1 MLPASRVCSARCWR
15 RSTGYKIGLFLH
27 ILAVVLAFGPTFG
40 YALFFSVAPQYP
52 RATPAILAGVQKCD
66 RYLVNPGMIVLL
78 LAGIYLLSTGM
89 GDRASL
95 HQPRLRRDHR
105 ALRPPARL
113 LPAARCAKAKEL
125 AERDLKAGDTL
136 SDEFMALRSGSAKSA
151 RWPGLIVVVAIFFMT
166 YKPDVLLRRLDASRS
181 RCSTPGSAGSRC
193 CTSAWSRC
201 PRRTSSTSATRRCSP
216 TGRAIPTR
224 LRERIRAIAELLLED
239 GAKLLVIACNTA
251 TSIGDDVVREVA
263 AERGVEV
270 VPVVEPQAEIAAA
283 ITDNG
288 RVGVL
293 ATPNTV
299 ASGAYRRALE
309 GQGRALEV
317 TEVEAPDL
325 APFIQ
330 DGSPF
335 DDGVMEMARAYCA
348 PLKRAEVDTLILGCT
363 HYPLVAPML
372 QRILGRDVRL
382 VSGGHAV
389 AAAAQRTL
397 ERRGLAR
404 ESDGEGEY
412 RFLCSGE
419 VESFRELGTRFLQM
433 PLGEVER
440 IETAAADYP
449 LTR

>member
-1 MLPASRVCSARCWR
+1 MFDSGVGGLTVLHECLVSLPEEDFV
-15 RSTGYKIGLFLH
+15 
-27 ILAVVLAFGPTFG
+27 
-40 YALFFSVAPQYP
+40 
-52 RATPAILAGVQKCD
+52 
-66 RYLVNPGMIVLL
+66 YL
-78 LAGIYLLSTGM
+78 
-89 GDRASL
+89 
-95 HQPRLRRDHR
+95 
-105 ALRPPARL
+105 
-113 LPAARCAKAKEL
+113 
-125 AERDLKAGDTL
+125 GDTAMFPYGTR
-136 SDEFMALRSGSAKSA
+136 D
-151 RWPGLIVVVAIFFMT
+151 PGL
-166 YKPDVLLRRLDASRS
+166 
-181 RCSTPGSAGSRC
+181 
-193 CTSAWSRC
+193 
-201 PRRTSSTSATRRCSP
+201 
-216 TGRAIPTR
+216 
-224 LRERIRAIAELLLED
+224 LRERIGRIAGLLLGD

-251 TSIGDDVVREVA
+251 TSVGTEVA
-263 AERGVEV
+263 RGVAAGHGVEV

-283 ITDNG
+283 ITDSG

-299 ASGAYRRALE
+299 ESGAYRRALE
-309 GQGRALEV
+309 TQGRALAV

-335 DDGVMEMARAYCA
+335 DRGVVEMARAYCA

-397 ERRGLAR
+397 ESRGLAR
-404 ESDGEGEY
+404 GREGEGDY
-412 RFLCSGE
+412 RFLCTGD

-440 IETAAADYP
+440 IEVPAQG
-449 LTR
+449 